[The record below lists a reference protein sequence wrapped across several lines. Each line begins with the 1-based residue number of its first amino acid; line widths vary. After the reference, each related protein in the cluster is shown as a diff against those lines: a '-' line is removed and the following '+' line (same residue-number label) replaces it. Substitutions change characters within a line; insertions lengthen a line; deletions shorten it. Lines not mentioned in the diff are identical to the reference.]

1 MFFRCMFMLWLLS
14 LPDVSIQG
22 KRPSVCDT
30 TMKERE
36 SEDFSPCIKF
46 NWELKDCSK
55 LKIERG
61 YVSRS
66 KMGLNVCQA
75 KDGGWLECTCE
86 QHSLCIAPALKKLR
100 VLSRVFGDT
109 CEPEIR
115 NELDQKKKEWNDES
129 GDEKKQWSDG
139 DGEENAADSVIEN
152 NDTEE
157 TDPEDHVNAD
167 QVTTTTTKTTISI
180 TRSEGTKI
188 HNHPEATASASE
200 PTPIEKIA
208 TKICQIIPTTWQ
220 L

>member
-86 QHSLCIAPALKKLR
+86 EHSLCIALALKKLR

-115 NELDQKKKEWNDES
+115 NELDQKKKEWSDEN

-139 DGEENAADSVIEN
+139 DSEESAADSAIEN

-167 QVTTTTTKTTISI
+167 QDTSSVDDNPPDGPEGNVADSPSPITKPPNSSTSA
-180 TRSEGTKI
+180 KI
-188 HNHPEATASASE
+188 DIVFYSMLGSMFHAT
-200 PTPIEKIA
+200 
-208 TKICQIIPTTWQ
+208 
-220 L
+220 LL